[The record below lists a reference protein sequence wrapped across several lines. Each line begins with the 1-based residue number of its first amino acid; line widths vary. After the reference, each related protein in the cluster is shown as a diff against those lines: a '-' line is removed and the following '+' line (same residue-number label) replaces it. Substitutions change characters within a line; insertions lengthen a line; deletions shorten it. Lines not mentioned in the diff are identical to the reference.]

1 MASRHIEN
9 CSGFYFRTESRIDC
23 FVINTSPLRS
33 DIEFISRKYWE
44 TLTYSLRSSILKD
57 MTSLQDFLN
66 TSTQVLQSVTIMEE
80 QYIEESSVKCDQIV
94 SELSTVTYNY
104 HTIRFIFTLNV
115 FSCFSFQMEE
125 VLHSVQAKDSCL
137 AGWCRERVSALNG
150 IINQWE
156 QLQPLID
163 NHSAALKVQI
173 DVVKN
178 QVEFQMT
185 NLKDE
190 IEKFEIRWDS
200 TISELEQNE
209 EASLELFKD
218 RLRGW
223 LLIEE
228 QKEKLETSCQ
238 KYNLTFS
245 PEIGDIFNKITAD
258 IDSQGQQW
266 KDFEQFLSEYD
277 NICTEEWTVYRRRPY
292 ILTDFISKWMGK
304 TSVTSDQKI
313 ATKRIMRILD
323 SLQMAAPILQTLQS
337 DGLTEK
343 HWANIF
349 NLMGKPYKPFHDITL
364 KDILSDLDALVR
376 NAGEIQQLVRKAASE
391 QIVRQALSELDQWGF
406 QAELKTFHHSDSIGN
421 NITLIKEFQ
430 EIQNK
435 VSVRFERER
444 KRERNVPLCFFLF
457 ISK

>member
-1 MASRHIEN
+1 
-9 CSGFYFRTESRIDC
+9 
-23 FVINTSPLRS
+23 
-33 DIEFISRKYWE
+33 
-44 TLTYSLRSSILKD
+44 
-57 MTSLQDFLN
+57 MTD
-66 TSTQVLQSVTIMEE
+66 
-80 QYIEESSVKCDQIV
+80 
-94 SELSTVTYNY
+94 
-104 HTIRFIFTLNV
+104 
-115 FSCFSFQMEE
+115 

-173 DVVKN
+173 DVLKN
-178 QVEFQMT
+178 QVEFQIT

-200 TISELEQNE
+200 TIAELEQNE

-223 LLIEE
+223 LLIDE
-228 QKEKLETSCQ
+228 QKIKLENSCQ
-238 KYNLTFS
+238 KYNMEFS
-245 PEIGDIFNKITAD
+245 HEINEIFNKITAD

-266 KDFEQFLSEYD
+266 KDFEQFLSEYE
-277 NICTEEWTVYRRRPY
+277 NICGEEWTVYRRRPY
-292 ILTDFISKWMGK
+292 ILTDFISKWYGHA
-304 TSVTSDQKI
+304 SVTNEQKI

-323 SLQMAAPILQTLQS
+323 GLQMATPVLQTLQS

-364 KDILSDLDALVR
+364 KDILNDLDALER
-376 NAGEIQQLVRKAASE
+376 NAIEIQQLVRKAASE

-406 QAELKTFHHSDSIGN
+406 QAELKTFHHSDSMGN

-430 EIQNK
+430 EILNRVSGLFFCFETRNKKSKSKQNEK
-435 VSVRFERER
+435 LLLVNDNNLFFVS
-444 KRERNVPLCFFLF
+444 NLCYFC
-457 ISK
+457 